1 MFALLVQFL
10 NLVVQGN
17 IHRVVVYLATKCCC
31 GTGQIPGGAA
41 TGSAHD
47 DFTDSDDDDDDDDDI
62 VEVSGDAAFANTT
75 TKCSAFCDAKVSLP
89 TRKALILVGGLVF
102 LIFFGT
108 CFFYFFGS
116 KDFDGGEPRRERFAK
131 CFAHV
136 VVTLTTVGYGDTEF
150 ENELTMLFATPF
162 IIFGV
167 LFTSATYVSIV
178 HAFSNNLSARSFQKL
193 TEDPVAAAALLRS
206 QTVLTLRQEGVCDR
220 DEFLAM
226 LCLQMGWV
234 DASDLRRIYT
244 VFDRL
249 NTHARTELVISG
261 ALNASDQEGVLRES
275 GGLSGGLPGSGDSGR
290 RSVLGGGGVDAL
302 VGANGK
308 ARSKVPR
315 RSSSLGVDIR
325 SVATIF
331 TGGLPYYVF
340 RIHRRVAH
348 LTLLPYSDISF
359 CRSQRR
365 RSTRLLGIDSLH
377 SLSPHSMP
385 FGALVEVDDPD
396 LLDGTGSASAAPT
409 SEPDRGDAV

>member
-1 MFALLVQFL
+1 MTGFFVYLPRTQLYMFALLVQFL

-302 VGANGK
+302 VGADGK

-331 TGGLPYYVF
+331 
-340 RIHRRVAH
+340 HRRVAI
-348 LTLLPYSDISF
+348 LRLSN
-359 CRSQRR
+359 SQAGC
-365 RSTRLLGIDSLH
+365 SSHIATV
-377 SLSPHSMP
+377 
-385 FGALVEVDDPD
+385 F
-396 LLDGTGSASAAPT
+396 
-409 SEPDRGDAV
+409 